1 MPFCSNCGNQLSGPF
16 CSHCGATSS
25 GKSRVVQ
32 PSGRSTPEQTLLQ
45 DGNILVTSARFVV
58 GGHTYAMNGVT
69 SIAAFSDMPSR
80 KGPVILVGLG
90 ALISLLNQNSMTL
103 LVGCCL
109 VALGIFWWKKI
120 KPNFFIRLRTAS
132 GEIKALTSKDSDFI
146 GRVVRAL
153 NDAIILRG

>member
-1 MPFCSNCGNQLSGPF
+1 
-16 CSHCGATSS
+16 
-25 GKSRVVQ
+25 
-32 PSGRSTPEQTLLQ
+32 
-45 DGNILVTSARFVV
+45 
-58 GGHTYAMNGVT
+58 MNGVT

>member
-1 MPFCSNCGNQLSGPF
+1 MPFCSNCGNQVSGSF
-16 CSHCGATSS
+16 CSRCGAASN
-25 GKSRVVQ
+25 GKSGVVQ
-32 PSGRSTPEQTLLQ
+32 PLAQSAPERTLLQ
-45 DGNILVTSARFVV
+45 DGNILVTNARFVV

-80 KGPVILVGLG
+80 KGPVILMGLG
-90 ALISLLNQNSMTL
+90 TLISLLNRNFITL
-103 LVGCCL
+103 LMGCCL
-109 VALGIFWWKKI
+109 VALGIFWWKTI

-146 GRVVRAL
+146 GRVIRAL